1 MDQDGIGHFLEACSA
16 YHHHLCP
23 RQVLG
28 VRIGLAGAAGLGL
41 PVPRLDKRL
50 LVILESDGC
59 FVDGVSVVTG
69 CTVGHRTLRVED
81 YGKIAATFVDV
92 VTEQALRLAPR
103 LDVRQRAW
111 AYAPEEN
118 RRYFA
123 QLQAYQVM
131 PDEELLMV
139 QAVRLTTPVSALV
152 GRPGVRVN
160 CAVCGEEII
169 NQREI
174 FFEGTPVCKACAG
187 GAYYSHEIPEVGA
200 RRVESGIRLNNRFA
214 VPLQSTAS

>member
-1 MDQDGIGHFLEACSA
+1 MNQNGIGHILEASA
-16 YHHHLCP
+16 ACHHHLCP

-41 PVPRLDKRL
+41 PLPRLDKRL
-50 LVILESDGC
+50 LVIVESDGC
-59 FVDGVSVVTG
+59 FVDGISAATG

-103 LDVRQRAW
+103 LDVRLRAW
-111 AYAPEEN
+111 AYTPDEG
-118 RRYFA
+118 RHYFA

-131 PDEELLMV
+131 PDEELLAV
-139 QAVRLTTPVSALV
+139 QEVRLTTPVSALV

-160 CAVCGEEII
+160 CAACGEEII

-174 FFEGTPVCKACAG
+174 DLGGTPLCRACAG
-187 GAYYSHEIPEVGA
+187 EAYYSSEVPQPA
-200 RRVESGIRLNNRFA
+200 LFPVDFA
-214 VPLQSTAS
+214 HLAS